1 MLRAILRFVVIVLK
15 SYCFLLLPLL
25 LLLYYLQ
32 LLQVVWYWRKLQS
45 KVNASRD
52 TALCGL
58 RVEIILL
65 PTTTTTTIATMLL
78 TITTSSMV
86 LAQAAKQS

>member
-1 MLRAILRFVVIVLK
+1 M
-15 SYCFLLLPLL
+15 
-25 LLLYYLQ
+25 
-32 LLQVVWYWRKLQS
+32 QS

-52 TALCGL
+52 AALCGL

-65 PTTTTTTIATMLL
+65 PTTSTAIATVLL

-86 LAQAAKQS
+86 LAQDAKQS